1 MKGMSPMMRTITGAG
16 LAATLLLAGGCVRFG
31 VNPPARL
38 LGLTPTTSVAAGT
51 VVTGTAAS
59 AITVMPPFT
68 TRSIGNVR
76 VAVVDA
82 SGAYAYVKDAV
93 WVDTPDK
100 LFQGLLG
107 ETIAVRTGR
116 LVLNPGQFISTP
128 SGQLVGQLLF
138 FGIDAAR
145 NQALVTYDATLLAAD
160 GTTISKQRF
169 SATAPIGKID
179 AETVAPAISKA
190 ANDVAG
196 QVADWIKTQP
206 R

>member
-1 MKGMSPMMRTITGAG
+1 MMRTVTGAA
-16 LAATLLLAGGCVRFG
+16 LAAALLLTGGCVRFG
-31 VNPPARL
+31 AKPPPRL
-38 LGLTPTTSVAAGT
+38 LGITSASSVTAGT
-51 VVTGTAAS
+51 LVTGTAAN

-68 TRSIGNVR
+68 ARSIGNVR
-76 VAVVDA
+76 VAVVDG

-93 WVDTPDK
+93 WVDTPDR

-116 LVLNPGQFISTP
+116 LVLNPGQFIGAR

-138 FGIDAAR
+138 FGIDAGKH
-145 NQALVTYDATLLAAD
+145 QAVVTYDATLLAPD

-179 AETVAPAISKA
+179 AQTVAPAISIA
-190 ANDVAG
+190 ANGVAE
-196 QVADWIKTQP
+196 QVADWIKAQP